1 MIQHRWINSFHITLT
16 SAAIFLGILLIP
28 FVTHAQAFPEPVEPV
43 SGRTVSLVGILP
55 ADVLARTVLL
65 RDELEVIRFEMGK
78 PKDSW
83 SGGFA
88 DNASPHEV
96 YFQAMNLFLK
106 ANRLS
111 LELVG
116 SMGSQPQS
124 MAASNIHP
132 FHVWLM
138 VDAAYQRILAV
149 KRELGL
155 SESIS
160 ERLQPTSTTM
170 TEAGRAIVV
179 VNRQI
184 NLVLERPFSPSD
196 VKHQVSLAIQYAA
209 DLLKQFPDTTP
220 MPDAPPFERG
230 KQPTD
235 VFLRLLDCYE
245 RLETIAKYS
254 NVPVLHFNRPALK
267 KALGQFSFHPSDVYD
282 MATLLVSD
290 LAFIHSKVPDFESPD
305 PIPYPGRTF
314 PSHTYQ
320 QAGVLYAQ
328 LAELEQSMKDDPEW
342 FKR

>member
-1 MIQHRWINSFHITLT
+1 MIQHRWINSFPITLT
-16 SAAIFLGILLIP
+16 LAASFLVLILIP
-28 FVTHAQAFPEPVEPV
+28 CVTLAQVFTETLKPV
-43 SGRTVSLVGILP
+43 SGRTISLTGIHP
-55 ADVLARTVLL
+55 ADVLARTALL

-83 SGGFA
+83 AGGFA
-88 DNASPHEV
+88 NNASPHEV
-96 YFQAMNLFLK
+96 YFQAMNVFLK

-116 SMGSQPQS
+116 SMGTQPEA
-124 MAASNIHP
+124 MPASNIYP

-138 VDAAYQRILAV
+138 VDAAYHRILAV
-149 KRELGL
+149 KQELGI
-155 SESIS
+155 SESIA
-160 ERLQPTSTTM
+160 ERPQPTSTTM

-196 VKHQVSLAIQYAA
+196 VRHQVSLAIQYAA
-209 DLLKQFPDTTP
+209 DLLEQFPDTTP
-220 MPDAPPFERG
+220 LPDTPTFERG

-235 VFLRLLDCYE
+235 VFLRLLECYE
-245 RLETIAKYS
+245 RLETIAQYS
-254 NVPVLHFNRPALK
+254 KVPVVHFDRQALK
-267 KALGQFSFHPSDVYD
+267 KALQQFSFHPSDVYD

-290 LAFIHSKVPDFESPD
+290 LAFIHAKIRNFETPD

-328 LAELEQSMKDDPEW
+328 LVELEKNIKDDPEW
-342 FKR
+342 FKH